1 MAQQAMTPR
10 QSDRAVL
17 HGLLALEGVAD
28 KSTGILP
35 NIDKRLVDWGWWV
48 ASGGESGTGSMSR
61 NPIAA
66 AMEGASYMG
75 AVPELISDEILDT
88 DKAVAKLPS
97 DQVDVV
103 KLHYSPAALTSDQKA
118 KRLGISTATY
128 YRRLWA
134 AHRGVLMLLPD
145 EQEAMRNQCATADK
159 LSARLAA
166 KNHGE

>member
-17 HGLLALEGVAD
+17 HGLLALEGVKD
-28 KSTGILP
+28 KATGILP
-35 NIDKRLVDWGWWV
+35 NIDKRLEAWGWWV
-48 ASGGESGTGSMSR
+48 ASDGESGAGSMPR

-75 AVPELISDEILDT
+75 AAPELISDEILDT
-88 DKAVAKLPS
+88 DKAVAKLPG
-97 DQVDVV
+97 DQSDVV
-103 KLHYSPAALTSDQKA
+103 KLHYGPANITNSQKA
-118 KRLGISTATY
+118 ARMGISKATY

-134 AHRGVLMLLPD
+134 AHRGVLMMLPD
-145 EQEAMRNQCATADK
+145 EQETMRNQCATANK
-159 LSARLAA
+159 LAARFAA